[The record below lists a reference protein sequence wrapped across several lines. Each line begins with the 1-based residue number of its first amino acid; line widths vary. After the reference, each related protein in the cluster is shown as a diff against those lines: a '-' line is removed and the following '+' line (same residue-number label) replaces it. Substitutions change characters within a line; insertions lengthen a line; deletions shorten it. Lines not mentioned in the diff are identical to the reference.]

1 MKDNVNIFETATKD
15 QKFSTFTKA
24 INAAGLAEMLKGAGP
39 LTLFAPTDEAFAKLS
54 SKTMEDLL
62 KPENKE
68 RLTKVLQYHVVPG
81 KLLVKDFKNF
91 KEAKTMQG
99 QHLKIDAIGDSSIQV
114 NNAKVLTPALE
125 ASNGIIL
132 PVDTVLMPQ
141 AAAAATR

>member
-39 LTLFAPTDEAFAKLS
+39 LTLFAPTDEAFAKLP
-54 SKTMEDLL
+54 KGTMEDLL

-91 KEAKTMQG
+91 KEAKTMLG
-99 QHLKIDAIGDSSIQV
+99 QHLKFDAISDSNIQV
-114 NNAKVLTPALE
+114 NDAKVTTPALD
-125 ASNGIIL
+125 ASYGIIL

-141 AAAAATR
+141 AAAATR